1 MCNKLLL
8 ILSFLCAAGFYWPTI
23 EPLITQVGGIALDCC
38 TLGSKLRGMSKAE
51 KGKAIGS
58 NFTVPVDEVVERILI
73 ATGRKEARFKQ
84 LVQLLGKEAMYNG

>member
-1 MCNKLLL
+1 M
-8 ILSFLCAAGFYWPTI
+8 
-23 EPLITQVGGIALDCC
+23 
-38 TLGSKLRGMSKAE
+38 RKAE